1 MSPSRAVQGRSP
13 SAAPAEAGHNPVP
26 LSVPR
31 AGLPV
36 PSIPGPVPAA
46 PPLPPHTRRHDGGG
60 AKLRPPSCGMAAPPL
75 PARLQD
81 GRPAFTARFR
91 PR

>member
-1 MSPSRAVQGRSP
+1 MQGRSP
-13 SAAPAEAGHNPVP
+13 SAAPAEAGHSPVP
-26 LSVPR
+26 LSPPR

-46 PPLPPHTRRHDGGG
+46 PPPTRRHDGGG
-60 AKLRPPSCGMAAPPL
+60 AKLPPPSCGMAAPPL